1 MSKTSTLKQF
11 KQKYKDIF
19 YPPEDKKIH
28 FFIMDNFRT
37 IIFALVVAMFI
48 RTFFFEPF
56 KIPSTSMVPTLRVGD
71 FLFISRFDYGTKIPF
86 TDIVI
91 NKKDVNVGDIVVFDK
106 DTMNNGN
113 VITYIKRVIATGG
126 DTIEFRNS
134 KVILNGKIQHQKY
147 LDTITYQD
155 RDGDI
160 TAKRY
165 EETLGDIKHDV
176 MESKNVVIPN
186 VKRITVPE
194 GYVIVMGDN
203 RDRSYDSR
211 LWNKPGWG
219 LVKEDEIRG
228 RARFLFFSWDRSLKP
243 RIDRIFNSLIP
254 EKA

>member
-1 MSKTSTLKQF
+1 
-11 KQKYKDIF
+11 
-19 YPPEDKKIH
+19 
-28 FFIMDNFRT
+28 
-37 IIFALVVAMFI
+37 
-48 RTFFFEPF
+48 
-56 KIPSTSMVPTLRVGD
+56 MVPTLRVGD

-86 TDIVI
+86 TDTVL

-106 DTMNNGN
+106 DIMNDGN

-147 LDTITYQD
+147 IDTITYQD

-176 MESKNVVIPN
+176 MEGHDVVIPN
-186 VKRITVPE
+186 VKKITVPE

-243 RIDRIFNSLIP
+243 RIDRFFNSLIP